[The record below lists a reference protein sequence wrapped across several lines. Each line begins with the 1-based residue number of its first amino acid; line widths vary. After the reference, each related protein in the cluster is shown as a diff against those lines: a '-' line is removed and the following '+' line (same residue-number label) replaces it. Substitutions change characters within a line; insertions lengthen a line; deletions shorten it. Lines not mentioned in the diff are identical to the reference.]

1 MAQPI
6 GLNGAIASLSG
17 GTHAADVA
25 AAILDFSRGGLSNP
39 SPNAAGVDLPRGQA
53 CNVNF
58 PACTRWGRDNSILV
72 RADITPYNLS
82 CRNRRQSG
90 GLIATRRT
98 SSPLFEPGR
107 K

>member
-25 AAILDFSRGGLSNP
+25 AAILDFSRGGLSDP
-39 SPNAAGVDLPRGQA
+39 SPSAALVSTYPAVQA

-58 PACTRWGRDNSILV
+58 ATCT
-72 RADITPYNLS
+72 
-82 CRNRRQSG
+82 
-90 GLIATRRT
+90 
-98 SSPLFEPGR
+98 
-107 K
+107 

>member
-25 AAILDFSRGGLSNP
+25 AAAILDFSRGGLSNP
-39 SPNAAGVDLPRGQA
+39 SLNAALVSTYPAVRA

-58 PACTRWGRDNSILV
+58 AASRLRGRDNSILV
-72 RADITPYNLS
+72 RGDITPYNLS

-90 GLIATRRT
+90 GL
-98 SSPLFEPGR
+98 
-107 K
+107 